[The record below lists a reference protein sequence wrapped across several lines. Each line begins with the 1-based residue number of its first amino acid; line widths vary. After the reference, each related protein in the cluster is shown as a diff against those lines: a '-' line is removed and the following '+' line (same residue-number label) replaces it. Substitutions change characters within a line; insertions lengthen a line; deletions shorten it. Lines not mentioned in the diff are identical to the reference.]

1 MVFQEFTSDRLRMV
15 EAQIEKRGILNTRVL
30 AAMRR
35 VPRHVFVPEA
45 VRDFA
50 YRDGPLEIGE
60 GQTISQPY
68 IVGLMTALLRLQG
81 GERVLEV
88 GTGSGYQ
95 AAILGEIAGEVHTIE
110 RHIPLAQQAEERLR
124 SLGYTNVSVHV
135 GDGTLG
141 LPAHAPYAAIL
152 VAAAAP
158 HVPQAL
164 LDQLEEGGR
173 LVLPVGASSHM
184 GGQILQRW
192 ERHGQRFERED
203 LIPVAFVPLIGEQ
216 GWEDTAFI

>member
-1 MVFQEFTSDRLRMV
+1 MKFDPSYTSERMRMV
-15 EAQIEKRGILNTRVL
+15 ETQVEKRGIYNHNVL
-30 AAMRR
+30 EAMRR
-35 VPRHVFVPEA
+35 VPRHLFVPEA
-45 VRDFA
+45 VRDYA

-68 IVGLMTALLRLQG
+68 IVALMTALLRLQG

-95 AAILGEIAGEVHTIE
+95 AAILAEIAGEVHTIE
-110 RHIPLAQQAEERLR
+110 RHARLAQQAKEVLDT
-124 SLGYTNVSVHV
+124 LGYTNITVHI

-141 LPAHAPYAAIL
+141 APAHAPYAAIL

-164 LDQLEEGGR
+164 LDQLDDGGR
-173 LVLPVGASSHM
+173 LVLPVGAASHT
-184 GGQILQRW
+184 GGQVLQRW
-192 ERHGQRFERED
+192 ERHGPHFERED

-216 GWEDTAFI
+216 GWEDKDF